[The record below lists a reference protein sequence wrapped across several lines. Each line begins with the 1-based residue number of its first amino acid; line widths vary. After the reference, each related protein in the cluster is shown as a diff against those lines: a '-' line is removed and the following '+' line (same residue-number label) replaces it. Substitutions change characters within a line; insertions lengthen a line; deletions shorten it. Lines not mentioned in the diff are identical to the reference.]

1 MAEKDKNW
9 NNSERVAAR
18 VDELMEKVATLE
30 LTIIC
35 LKHKVAEL
43 ERPDFHQRDR
53 VIVDKEASDE
63 IERLR
68 KGLAPINNSS
78 QVKTEIRGDYRP
90 GVKH

>member
-35 LKHKVAEL
+35 LKHRVA
-43 ERPDFHQRDR
+43 
-53 VIVDKEASDE
+53 E